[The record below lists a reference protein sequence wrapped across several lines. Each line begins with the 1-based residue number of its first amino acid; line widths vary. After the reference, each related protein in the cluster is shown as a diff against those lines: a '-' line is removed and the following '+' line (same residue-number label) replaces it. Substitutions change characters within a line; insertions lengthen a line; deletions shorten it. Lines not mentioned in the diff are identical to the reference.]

1 MKFEGGDFHEN
12 YLKAINVHGQVWVG
26 SGGRGVFGNMLT
38 GEWRDTKREVRN
50 RNRKK
55 GKGLRK

>member
-1 MKFEGGDFHEN
+1 MKITLKQSMFMVKFE
-12 YLKAINVHGQVWVG
+12 